1 MTLFKAGMRGAIA
14 SGVAE
19 WSALYTE
26 SLQDIC
32 VPFTG
37 SAKTVAAMADAR
49 KCIESW
55 DTQVA
60 SRGIVEGVFAAERLQ
75 SSVRVPKFRK
85 GYMYETRAIAGIDAA
100 SAGLVDYIGKYGTIA
115 DKAAISSAVTR
126 CTQMGR
132 MGTWTGNVE
141 QLWAKFQKS
150 RSYLAGYVNLPGQF
164 THHEANVYQVP
175 PQGKYDAVL
184 IDPPKV
190 VSTTDIYSAH
200 YQDLN
205 TALGGAVP
213 IPEWRREHVLV
224 RLEELIALPAR
235 WVLLLYTSEVHP
247 TMDEIR
253 WLLSRYGQIV
263 VEDRYRHRSRYDYCI
278 LLDKEA

>member
-1 MTLFKAGMRGAIA
+1 
-14 SGVAE
+14 
-19 WSALYTE
+19 
-26 SLQDIC
+26 

-37 SAKTVAAMADAR
+37 SAKTIAAIAEIHKR
-49 KCIESW
+49 IESW

-60 SRGIVEGVFAAERLQ
+60 SRGIVEGVFAASKLQ
-75 SSVRVPKFRK
+75 SSVRLPKFLK
-85 GYMYETRAIAGIDAA
+85 GHMYETRSITNIDAA
-100 SAGLVDYIGKYGTIA
+100 SAGFIDYVGKYGTLA

-132 MGTWTGNVE
+132 MGTWTGDIE

-150 RSYLAGYVNLPGQF
+150 RAYLASYVSLPGQF
-164 THHEANVYQVP
+164 THHEANVYETYP
-175 PQGKYDAVL
+175 SGRYDAVL

-213 IPEWRREHVLV
+213 IPEWRREHVLT
-224 RLEELIALPAR
+224 RLEELIVLPAR
-235 WVLLLYTSEVHP
+235 WVLLLYTSEVYP
-247 TMDEIR
+247 TMDDIR
-253 WLLSRYGQIV
+253 WLLSKYGQV
-263 VEDRYRHRSRYDYCI
+263 TVEDRYRHRSRYDYCI
-278 LLDKEA
+278 LVDKEA